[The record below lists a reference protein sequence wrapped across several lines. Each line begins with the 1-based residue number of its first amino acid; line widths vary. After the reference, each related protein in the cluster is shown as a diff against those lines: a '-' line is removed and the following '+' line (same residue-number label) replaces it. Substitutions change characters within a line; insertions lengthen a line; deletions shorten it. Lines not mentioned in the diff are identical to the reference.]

1 MDTTTRDLCSILTE
15 RLRSMMPMDPRDHE
29 DVQILLD
36 KLAAALD
43 NDCMAYHIAAERE
56 IFRKDEE
63 MEKEQRMNT
72 AVANGVS
79 RLRQQNEEN
88 TRRIDELER
97 ELEALKQENEMLASD
112 DMGIA
117 HMLPYSEV
125 KTFLSFIDI
134 YPDSLVDD
142 DLKAEVEEW
151 GWRNLLQKYVNTHGQ
166 LPHSTS

>member
-1 MDTTTRDLCSILTE
+1 MDNKTRDLCSILTE
-15 RLRSMMPMDPRDHE
+15 RLRSMMPVDPRDDE

-72 AVANGVS
+72 AIANGVS

-88 TRRIDELER
+88 IRRIEELER
-97 ELEALKQENEMLASD
+97 ELQIMKEENDMLASD

-125 KTFLSFIDI
+125 KKFLSYIDC
-134 YPDSLVDD
+134 YPDSLLDD

-151 GWRNLLQKYVNTHGQ
+151 GWRNLLQKYVNTNGQ
-166 LPHSTS
+166 LPPPNA